1 MKIDV
6 IEMTEEELKK
16 LTTIQMQLVRSAQK
30 SKNELRVNLEKD
42 IKLFEKLV
50 LTNDL
55 RNSPLLELKRA
66 ELEAEFSRKL
76 DIIVEQLEYN
86 LSLSEPFPDGGD
98 EGDPDVGYIV
108 DYTLS
113 YTERYNLVRTYYLSI
128 EDPAQ
133 RMSLYAADETARKYL
148 GSYYASLYNVL
159 YSYSK

>member
-76 DIIVEQLEYN
+76 DIIVEQLE
-86 LSLSEPFPDGGD
+86 
-98 EGDPDVGYIV
+98 
-108 DYTLS
+108 
-113 YTERYNLVRTYYLSI
+113 
-128 EDPAQ
+128 
-133 RMSLYAADETARKYL
+133 
-148 GSYYASLYNVL
+148 
-159 YSYSK
+159 